1 MPTSPLT
8 KIHDKMEGIT
18 SKQEAV
24 LVAKLY
30 GATDAG
36 AARTAGVRPTTVY
49 NWKKTNPK
57 FRELYNEVVSGP
69 LEFARDQ
76 LEFTT
81 AKALDKI
88 ARMLDHPDP
97 RVAMFAIDKIIA
109 ISGVANHTKR
119 QEITVNNR
127 EEVDDVIRQ
136 LRARQI
142 DVVDGS
148 SGGSS

>member
-1 MPTSPLT
+1 
-8 KIHDKMEGIT
+8 MEGIT
-18 SKQEAV
+18 NKQEAV

-30 GATDAG
+30 GASDAR
-36 AARTAGVRPTTVY
+36 AARSAGVKPTTVMQ
-49 NWKKTNPK
+49 WKKNNPRFK
-57 FRELYNEVVSGP
+57 ALYDEVLRGP
-69 LEFARDQ
+69 LEFVESQ
-76 LEFTT
+76 LQFTT
-81 AKALDKI
+81 AKAMDKI

-109 ISGVANHTKR
+109 IQGLANHTKR

-127 EEVDDVIRQ
+127 EEVDGIIRE

-142 DVVDGS
+142 EAHVVDGS

>member
-1 MPTSPLT
+1 
-8 KIHDKMEGIT
+8 MEGIT
-18 SKQEAV
+18 DKQEAV

-30 GATDAG
+30 GASDAR
-36 AARTAGVRPTTVY
+36 AARSAGVKPSTVMY
-49 NWKKTNPK
+49 WKKNNPRFK
-57 FRELYNEVVSGP
+57 ELYDEVRLGP
-69 LEFARDQ
+69 LEFAQSQ

-81 AKALDKI
+81 AKAMDKI

-109 ISGVANHTKR
+109 ISGIANHTKR

-127 EEVDDVIRQ
+127 EEVDEVIRQ

-142 DVVDGS
+142 VEGTVVDGP
-148 SGGSS
+148 SGGSA